1 MSCLKPNHQVFEFG
15 QCNSAWFKTCFRKLR
30 FQVGFTT
37 TPESEYNVIIFEITN
52 SVSNFLQFL
61 EEVQRRQ
68 FKLPAGIK
76 LVSLIHAESCGEN
89 VIKHCLKVLGE

>member
-1 MSCLKPNHQVFEFG
+1 MSCLQPNHQVFKFS
-15 QCNSAWFKTCFRKLR
+15 QCNSARFKTCFCKFR

-37 TPESEYNVIIFEITN
+37 APESKYNVIIFKITN
-52 SVSNFLQFL
+52 SVRNFLQFP

-76 LVSLIHAESCGEN
+76 FVSLIHAESCGEN
-89 VIKHCLKVLGE
+89 VIKHCLEVLGE